1 VRHNAI
7 DPARNTHV
15 ETETRKLVS
24 VADRMVRPAIT
35 IRRDATAEAAWKLM
49 KARRIRHLPVVGDDG
64 RLVGIVTD
72 RDLRQV
78 PFVLGSAGPG
88 VPAGVPVERV
98 MTAAVITV
106 RPETEVR
113 EAARLMHEQK
123 LGALPVV
130 ERDRVVG
137 ILTETDLL
145 RTLVEVLDERAITS
159 ALRWMM
165 VAGPTG
171 SGRPGRRG

>member
-1 VRHNAI
+1 
-7 DPARNTHV
+7 
-15 ETETRKLVS
+15 
-24 VADRMVRPAIT
+24 
-35 IRRDATAEAAWKLM
+35 
-49 KARRIRHLPVVGDDG
+49 
-64 RLVGIVTD
+64 
-72 RDLRQV
+72 
-78 PFVLGSAGPG
+78 
-88 VPAGVPVERV
+88 
-98 MTAAVITV
+98 
-106 RPETEVR
+106 
-113 EAARLMHEQK
+113 MHEQK

-145 RTLVEVLDERAITS
+145 RTLVEVLDERAISS